1 MDIKQIVNNKGK
13 VAAAAHASVQDPL
26 HLLQLQHANAMP
38 LSETGSERGASPH
51 DSERSHYS
59 TPRYNTMNGMNGAP
73 PHDMRYPS
81 PTAMQNS
88 MGMMPQPPYNGYMN
102 GMQQENMPPQRPPTE
117 QVKAF
122 PCSTCGKGFARRS
135 DLARH
140 GKSIC
145 CVVSSQNSNRLY

>member
-1 MDIKQIVNNKGK
+1 MDIKQIVNKGK
-13 VAAAAHASVQDPL
+13 AAAAHAAVQDPM
-26 HLLQLQHANAMP
+26 HLLQLQQHANAMP
-38 LSETGSERGASPH
+38 LSEAGSERGASPH

-59 TPRYNTMNGMNGAP
+59 APRYNQMNGLGAG

-88 MGMMPQPPYNGYMN
+88 MGMMQQPQYNGFMN
-102 GMQQENMPPQRPPTE
+102 GMQQENIPPPRPATE

-140 GKSIC
+140 GQYNYTMFRHRMLTI
-145 CVVSSQNSNRLY
+145 